1 MSIDDHTGSHVN
13 GACSDTSFCDRPI
26 GLHLKQTQTHTDG
39 PQQPNHPTYPLFA
52 MSGSSKVVSI
62 MQ

>member
-26 GLHLKQTQTHTDG
+26 GLHLKQTHADG
-39 PQQPNHPTYPLFA
+39 PQQPNLDPTYPLFA
-52 MSGSSKVVSI
+52 MSDSSKVVSI